1 MLQYAKDTAEN
12 FRPRPGRCGLIWGG
26 LQTKRGLEP
35 LRWGENIGVE
45 VTGKQG
51 SGKSR
56 GFVMPSLLIEDV
68 HEDAARWT
76 TEQRRFHPYGYETVK
91 IVLDI
96 KGSLT
101 GASAGYH
108 ASLGQNVYII
118 DPYSDDPGVSAYNPF
133 DQIRIFTK
141 YMFSDCVR
149 LANWVCEAVSTEND
163 SSAGKYFEATAVE
176 AIGAVI
182 AHNAFRSLAEGDP
195 ALNSPVGLI
204 MFMSGFD
211 RIEDAINAVLEYE
224 HDPHSLAGWI
234 EEVDG
239 ARTGRPTKTCPWI
252 AQSLRVLGAKAR
264 DEVSGI
270 FGSALKDLPIY
281 RDERI
286 VRNVTRST
294 FRIEDVVNDPERSS
308 IIYIRMTY
316 ADLEQLRSYVR
327 LLINDLLYRLMPPAA
342 VIDGREARGNLR
354 EFLILL
360 EECASLQR
368 MNQIQKAAA
377 ILRGLGGKLVCVWQ
391 NRNQLEATYGKLE
404 TISAN
409 QGLHLYYTPETKEE
423 SERLSEMLGETS
435 IVVQHRNVSGDRMT
449 IAPRNQLAE
458 QNAIETARHY
468 SPSEVRALPN
478 DELFFFAKGLQ
489 GRVKQYWYD
498 KNPELQRR
506 SKLPPPKECPVTAT
520 RPYCMINLERE
531 LGPERYKIAISPAPD
546 PFKKNREAA
555 IVLPNG
561 CRVHRWDRTFADTGK
576 KLFYAQVWLP
586 DCSKP
591 ILNVRKG
598 HETVAMREE
607 EVTKTLAEFDGRD
620 GGELELQLTLAVVD
634 STDDLSAV
642 PTFDPALFT

>member
-1 MLQYAKDTAEN
+1 MLEYANPGVDE

-35 LRWGENIGVE
+35 LRWGENVGVI
-45 VTGKQG
+45 VTGKPG
-51 SGKSR
+51 SGKTR
-56 GFVMPSLLIEDV
+56 GFVLPSLLIEDV
-68 HEDAARWT
+68 HEDAKTWT
-76 TEQRRFHPYGYETVK
+76 DAQRRCHAYGYESVK

-96 KGSLT
+96 KGSIT
-101 GASAGYH
+101 AATAGYH
-108 ASLGQNVYII
+108 ASLGQNVFII

-149 LANWVCEAVSTEND
+149 IANWVCEAVSTEND
-163 SSAGKYFEATAVE
+163 SSAGRYFEATAVE
-176 AIGAVI
+176 AIGAFI

-195 ALNSPVGLI
+195 TINSPVGLI
-204 MFMSGFD
+204 RFMSGFD
-211 RIEDAINAVLEYE
+211 RIEDAINAVLDYE
-224 HDPHSLAGWI
+224 HDPHSIAGWI

-239 ARTGRPTKTCPWI
+239 AVTGRPTKTCPWI
-252 AQSLRVLGAKAR
+252 AQPLRVLGAKAK
-264 DEVSGI
+264 DEASGI

-294 FRIEDVVNDPERSS
+294 FRIEDLVNDPGRSS

-327 LLINDLLYRLMPPAA
+327 LLVNDLLYRLMPPAV
-342 VIDGREARGNLR
+342 VIEGREARGNLR

-377 ILRGLGGKLVCVWQ
+377 FMRGLGGKLVCVFQ
-391 NRNQLEATYGKLE
+391 NHNQLEATYGKLE

-409 QGLHLYYTPETKEE
+409 MGLQMFYTPETKEE

-435 IVVQHRNVSGDRMT
+435 VVVQHRNVSGDRMT

-458 QNAIETARHY
+458 QNAIETARHF

-489 GRVKQYWYD
+489 GRVHQYWYD

-506 SKLPPPKECPVTAT
+506 ANILPPKECPVTAT

-531 LGPERYKIAISPAPD
+531 LGPKRYAIAIEPARD

-555 IVLPNG
+555 VVQANG
-561 CRVHRWDRTFADTGK
+561 CRVHRWDRTFDDTGK
-576 KLFYAQVWLP
+576 QLFYAQVWLP
-586 DCSKP
+586 EATKP
-591 ILNVRKG
+591 ILNSRKG
-598 HETVAMREE
+598 YDTHAMREQE
-607 EVTKTLAEFDGRD
+607 IEKTLAAFDGRNSVEKLD
-620 GGELELQLTLAVVD
+620 VV
-634 STDDLSAV
+634 SADAALDA
-642 PTFDPALFT
+642 PTFDSADFV